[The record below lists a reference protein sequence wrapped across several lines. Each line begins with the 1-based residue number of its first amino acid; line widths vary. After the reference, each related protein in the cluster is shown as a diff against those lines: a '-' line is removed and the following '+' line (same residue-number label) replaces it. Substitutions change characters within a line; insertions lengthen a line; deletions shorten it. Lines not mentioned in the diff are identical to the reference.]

1 MNDSQA
7 VVEAGLL
14 QLCNS
19 RLRPKDP
26 ITTETRL
33 LEQGLLDSLMVMDLV
48 NSIEKQ
54 FDISIENAAISP
66 RNFRNVRALAAMV
79 TSQLAARDK
88 RAD

>member
-19 RLRPKDP
+19 RLRPAVP

-33 LEQGLLDSLMVMDLV
+33 IEQGLLDSLLVMDLV
-48 NSIEKQ
+48 STIEKQ
-54 FDISIENAAISP
+54 FGVSLDNSAISP

-88 RAD
+88 CAD